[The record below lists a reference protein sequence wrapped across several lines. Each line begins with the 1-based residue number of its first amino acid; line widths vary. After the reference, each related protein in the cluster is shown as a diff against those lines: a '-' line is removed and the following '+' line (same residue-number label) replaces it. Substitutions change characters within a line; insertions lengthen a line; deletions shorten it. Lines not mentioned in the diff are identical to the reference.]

1 LGDHVHYDGQSWQLV
16 AVNGVWL
23 TLRGSSMRSCA
34 VLLTHLVSAPDFA
47 VLDAAA
53 PVPVVPAALAAL
65 EPAELERLR
74 RLEAHIRQIDG
85 TPEFD
90 GTLGD
95 PDAAA
100 DPRYDIR
107 TTTVEERVATK
118 VAELAGWPLPALVGR

>member
-1 LGDHVHYDGQSWQLV
+1 MQSCAALLTQLV
-16 AVNGVWL
+16 D
-23 TLRGSSMRSCA
+23 
-34 VLLTHLVSAPDFA
+34 APDFSL
-47 VLDAAA
+47 LDARSPAA
-53 PVPVVPAALAAL
+53 RVLPAALAAL
-65 EPAELERLR
+65 DSGELERLR

-90 GTLGD
+90 GTLGG

-118 VAELAGWPLPALVGR
+118 VAELASGDLAFRRTQLFRFLAAYRT